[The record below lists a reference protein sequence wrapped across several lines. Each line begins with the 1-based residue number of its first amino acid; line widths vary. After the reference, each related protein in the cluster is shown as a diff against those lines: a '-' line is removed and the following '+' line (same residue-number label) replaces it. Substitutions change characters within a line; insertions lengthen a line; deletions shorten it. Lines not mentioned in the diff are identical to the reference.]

1 MYSDHGYRW
10 GILLGSG
17 EIAILRHCW
26 DITRYNTLMN
36 GLIMAGGSQSV
47 MGGGGGMIT
56 LVLWG
61 YNEHSRTVVS
71 GRYCN

>member
-1 MYSDHGYRW
+1 
-10 GILLGSG
+10 
-17 EIAILRHCW
+17 
-26 DITRYNTLMN
+26 MN

-71 GRYCN
+71 GRYSN